1 VTDERAHLDFCLRLH
16 RALVADVDTTSCWS
30 PFSVASALSLL
41 TAGARGATR
50 DELCAALA
58 DADDQAGLI
67 ALLDG
72 AGELAP
78 VGDRDEPP
86 SLAVAN
92 TLWADASI
100 SVREE
105 FVTELAGRRGGGVRE
120 APFQD
125 DPAKARR
132 LINNDVEETTNGL
145 IPELI
150 PAGALRPDTVSALV
164 NALYLKVA
172 WRFRFNAQ
180 STTDRPFRSPTG
192 RIEVPTMQLAESLD
206 YAHTDGW
213 QAVGL
218 PALGGVQAVVL
229 LPDSRLADAEPALT
243 GERLAAIL
251 GTLGRQ
257 RIALSMP
264 KFRLS
269 MRADLVRALTELGV
283 RKVFTNDA
291 ELDGI
296 TSSRLAVH
304 AVLHESVLNVDEQ
317 GIEGAAATAVLM
329 RTVAAMIGRPV
340 TVQVDRPFL
349 LLVRHQE
356 SGAVYFMARVTEP

>member
-1 VTDERAHLDFCLRLH
+1 MTDEHAHLNFCLRLH
-16 RALVADVDTTSCWS
+16 RALAADPDTTSCWS

-41 TAGARGATR
+41 TAGASGETR
-50 DELCAALA
+50 DELSAALA
-58 DADDQAGLI
+58 DGDHADLVE
-67 ALLDG
+67 LLEE

-78 VGDRDEPP
+78 VGERDDPP
-86 SLAVAN
+86 QLAVAN

-105 FVTELAGRRGGGVRE
+105 FVTELAARRGGGVRE
-120 APFQD
+120 APFHE

-132 LINNDVEETTNGL
+132 LINNDVAETTNGL

-150 PAGALRPDTVSALV
+150 PSGALRADTVSALV

-172 WRFRFNAQ
+172 WRFRFSEQA
-180 STTDRPFRSPTG
+180 TTDRPFRSPAG
-192 RIEVPTMQLAESLD
+192 RIEVPTMQLTESLD
-206 YAHTDGW
+206 YAHLGGW

-218 PALGGVQAVVL
+218 PALGDVQAVVL

-243 GERLAAIL
+243 GARLAVIL
-251 GTLGRQ
+251 GALGRQ

-283 RKVFTNDA
+283 RKVFTDDA

-304 AVLHESVLNVDEQ
+304 AVLHEAVLNVDEQ

-329 RTVAAMIGRPV
+329 RTVAAMISRPV